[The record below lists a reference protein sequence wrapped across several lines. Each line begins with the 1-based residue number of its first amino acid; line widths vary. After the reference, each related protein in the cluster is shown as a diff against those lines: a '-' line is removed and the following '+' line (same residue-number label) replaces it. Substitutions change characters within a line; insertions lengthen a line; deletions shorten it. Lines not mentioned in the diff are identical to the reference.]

1 MATFA
6 DKTAAVVIAE
16 GIEDQETLEYLRDL
30 DRSELSGSSLIQAG
44 QGYQLGRPSPLMPP
58 LELDASMQRTA

>member
-1 MATFA
+1 M
-6 DKTAAVVIAE
+6 
-16 GIEDQETLEYLRDL
+16 ETLEYLRDL
-30 DRSELSGSSLIQAG
+30 DRNELSGSSLIQAG